1 MKDCNWWIS
10 GFCFKNHELCN
21 LRKCEE
27 VKLEVEIDLPNL
39 VPENKTASAVGI
51 DKKMSEKQFMKNW
64 KDLEI
69 FTAQENELLNELTK
83 KLEIAKGH
91 FLLASIIEVY
101 EKGMSYE
108 EYEEMVKNKA
118 VNEIKKYG
126 GELASVYMLNE
137 EQVDYINSLRKGKVN

>member
-1 MKDCNWWIS
+1 M
-10 GFCFKNHELCN
+10 N
-21 LRKCEE
+21 L
-27 VKLEVEIDLPNL
+27 
-39 VPENKTASAVGI
+39 
-51 DKKMSEKQFMKNW
+51 Q
-64 KDLEI
+64 
-69 FTAQENELLNELTK
+69 K
-83 KLEIAKGH
+83 KLEIAKEH

>member
-27 VKLEVEIDLPNL
+27 VKLDLPNL
-39 VPENKTASAVGI
+39 AMPENKIASAVGI
-51 DKKMSEKQFMKNW
+51 DKKISKEQFMKNW
-64 KDLEI
+64 KDLEKFVAEEDKI
-69 FTAQENELLNELTK
+69 LNEFTK

-91 FLLASIIEVY
+91 FLLASIIEIY

-108 EYEEMVKNKA
+108 EYEEMVKSKA

-137 EQVDYINSLRKGKVN
+137 EQVDYINSLRKGYPFNK